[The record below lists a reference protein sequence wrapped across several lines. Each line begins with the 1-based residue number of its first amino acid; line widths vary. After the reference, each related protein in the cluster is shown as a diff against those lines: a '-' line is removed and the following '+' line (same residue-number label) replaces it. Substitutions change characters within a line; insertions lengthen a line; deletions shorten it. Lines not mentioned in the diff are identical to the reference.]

1 MMMSSVYLTK
11 SLGTMGRSYKFERD
25 WGKRPQ
31 VKIKKTKKT
40 REQSRPSDKDQTE
53 DDYLEYDHLEMEAL
67 DEELKERIKN
77 RR

>member
-11 SLGTMGRSYKFERD
+11 SLGTMGRSYKFERE
-25 WGKRPQ
+25 WGKRPP
-31 VKIKKTKKT
+31 VKTKKT
-40 REQSRPSDKDQTE
+40 REQSRPSKDQHTE
-53 DDYLEYDHLEMEAL
+53 DLFSEYEDLEQEAL